1 MYYETVFVI
10 NPDVSQENAQQLTDQ
25 FVERVEQAAGRIV
38 RREYWGNRQLAY
50 SIQKRKRGHYIL
62 LITDGSAKSVAALEQ
77 AIRLEERIMRFLTVQ
92 LNELPTAAS
101 PLMRTET
108 KAAEEV
114 ESSESDKAEEKTEEA
129 KDGESD
135 KVEEKTEEAVVVT
148 EAEEAVVAPEAKE
161 AVVVTESK
169 EG

>member
-62 LITDGSAKSVAALEQ
+62 LITDGSSKSIAALEQ
-77 AIRLEERIMRFLTVQ
+77 AIRLEERILRFLTVQ
-92 LNELPTAAS
+92 INELPTAAS

-108 KAAEEV
+108 KSAEETESTDAEKTEV
-114 ESSESDKAEEKTEEA
+114 EASKAEEKI
-129 KDGESD
+129 
-135 KVEEKTEEAVVVT
+135 EEKTEEAVV
-148 EAEEAVVAPEAKE
+148 AS
-161 AVVVTESK
+161 ESK
-169 EG
+169 DG